1 MNMQSEHKGRGLSN
15 NLAAQMGLLV
25 VAVVI
30 LLLIAWYYVW

>member
-1 MNMQSEHKGRGLSN
+1 MQSEHKGRGLSN

-25 VAVVI
+25 VAVVV